1 MFRKLLTL
9 AAIAGLTSCTPGSS
23 GPPAEDDPE
32 VEVEILREIQLTQN
46 ARLPES
52 RDGSLV
58 DVEVFEDR
66 LVFIYEGTPKLA
78 LESGHV
84 VSGVLHGGYLRR
96 LVERRELSPER
107 IEWTTEHAE
116 LGELIGDGHFIVHMR
131 PGDGD
136 DSFVLRTGDGDVGA
150 STEPLDSGWSLLTP
164 EVRNIS
170 CGGGRTGTV
179 TFDPRFDM
187 DADADIEI
195 DLRWSFGRFYI
206 PRGELHY
213 ARFELMGSIAPGIT
227 IETSESTAVSCA
239 WSLTSFLRERG
250 VGVPKREWVT
260 TFPVG
265 PVPVAVTHTIEPSFD
280 ITVGGSVET
289 GASTMSADVTLGFRA
304 GAVYDREGGWR
315 GIWDPQRSGSVSL
328 TASEPGTLT
337 VTAGA
342 GGAVGYLAKLYDTA
356 GPGVSL
362 GPSMTGNF
370 RVLPDRCTW
379 EADASAGLG
388 VTVRA
393 KLDIPAFDYTLAE
406 YSHSE
411 NLVSAQIAMSM
422 GTFPWCE
429 DGGTPDGG
437 MPMGDG
443 GGPSDPCE
451 AAGATCQTCNETAGC
466 GFCATTGTCMSD
478 ARATECGSDLDWQ
491 DGPSECEPC
500 TGYGSCGACV
510 GDAFCGWCASAG
522 RCMTAESGGAPPEPC
537 DDWQYSITPAM
548 CR

>member
-1 MFRKLLTL
+1 MLRKLLALVAL
-9 AAIAGLTSCTPGSS
+9 AGVTSCTPGSS
-23 GPPAEDDPE
+23 SPSGDEEPE
-32 VEVEILREIQLTQN
+32 VDVEILRPIQLTQN

-52 RDGSLV
+52 QDGHLV
-58 DVEVFEDR
+58 DVEIHDDR
-66 LVFIYEGTPKLA
+66 LVFVYDGAPKVA
-78 LESGHV
+78 LESGDV

-96 LVERRELSPER
+96 LMDRRELAPGR

-116 LGELIGDGHFIVHMR
+116 LGELIGDGHFVVHLR

-136 DSFVLRTGDGDVGA
+136 ESFVLRTEGGDVGSSSEA
-150 STEPLDSGWSLLTP
+150 LDSGWSLLTP

-195 DLRWSFGRFYI
+195 DMRWSFGRFYI

-227 IETSESTAVSCA
+227 LETSQSTAVSCM
-239 WSLTSFLRERG
+239 WSLTSYLESRG

-265 PVPVAVTHTIEPSFD
+265 PVPVAVTHTISPTFD

-304 GAVYDREGGWR
+304 GAVYDRSGGWR
-315 GIWDPQRSGSVSL
+315 AIWDPTRTGSVSL
-328 TASEPGTLT
+328 TASEPGTLS

-342 GGAVGYLAKLYDTA
+342 GGGVGYLAKLYDVA

-362 GPSMTGNF
+362 GPSMSGTF
-370 RVLPDRCTW
+370 RVLPDRCEW
-379 EADASAGLG
+379 NADASAGLG

-393 KLDIPAFDYTLAE
+393 RLDIPAFDYTLAE
-406 YSHSE
+406 FTHSE
-411 NLVSAQIAMSM
+411 NLVSAQTATAM

-429 DGGTPDGG
+429 DGGMPDAGA
-437 MPMGDG
+437 GDG
-443 GGPSDPCE
+443 GTSDPCE
-451 AAGATCQTCNETAGC
+451 AAGSTCETCNATAGC
-466 GFCATTGTCMSD
+466 GFCAPTGTCMSD
-478 ARATECGSDLDWQ
+478 SRATECGSDLDWQ
-491 DGPSECEPC
+491 DGPSECEAC
-500 TGYGSCGACV
+500 GGYGACGDCV
-510 GDAFCGWCASAG
+510 GDAFCGWCASSG